1 MQLTTLLFFNFSIN
15 DIRNRISNA
24 IQNVNSEENQ
34 EQHPL
39 HEMAAYPTCN
49 SETTES
55 SWLQDNNITIQFS
68 QTLFEQRKELN
79 LDSAILRLYK
89 VNPNNTNEQKNAE
102 ADKQEDS
109 PKNNNE
115 EAEGEETTKLKRCA
129 EPNMDA
135 QIRVTVS
142 IVQQMRRN
150 KRGVYGKYY
159 L

>member
-1 MQLTTLLFFNFSIN
+1 
-15 DIRNRISNA
+15 
-24 IQNVNSEENQ
+24 
-34 EQHPL
+34 
-39 HEMAAYPTCN
+39 MAAYPTCN

-68 QTLFEQRKELN
+68 QTLFEQRKDLN

-89 VNPNNTNEQKNAE
+89 VNPNNTNDQKTANAAKSEEVPKMDDDE
-102 ADKQEDS
+102 AQGD
-109 PKNNNE
+109 
-115 EAEGEETTKLKRCA
+115 ETAKLKRCA

-150 KRGVYGKYY
+150 KRGVYGKYD

>member
-1 MQLTTLLFFNFSIN
+1 
-15 DIRNRISNA
+15 
-24 IQNVNSEENQ
+24 
-34 EQHPL
+34 
-39 HEMAAYPTCN
+39 MAAYPTCN

-68 QTLFEQRKELN
+68 QSLFEQRKDLN

-89 VNPNNTNEQKNAE
+89 VNPNNTNQQQKPVEEVTKKPEEDADAE
-102 ADKQEDS
+102 D
-109 PKNNNE
+109 
-115 EAEGEETTKLKRCA
+115 TTKLKRCVQ
-129 EPNMDA
+129 PNMDA

-159 L
+159 